1 MSINHYKMNN
11 ISNIMKIVYYQ
22 VRYSSKMSNRQ
33 FLDTVQIECKGG
45 KGGQGC
51 VSWQSLSP
59 GKKKPDGGNGGKGGC
74 IYIVGDNN
82 LTSFKF
88 ETLHFNGEDGGHGG
102 SAGMTGR
109 NGKDIYV
116 RVPLGTVVTERVDDN
131 LVELMEEQGYDYHKP
146 TFEIEKNGS
155 IVLVAE
161 GGKPGLGNAVTAG
174 TNTLRSR
181 SLPAT
186 KIPGE
191 PGEKKS
197 ILLELKTIADIG
209 LVGFPN
215 AGKSTLLRALSNA
228 KPKVAAYPFTTLHPS
243 IGIVEYSDLERV
255 TVADIPGLIDG
266 AHMNRGLGHD
276 FLRHIERTKVILYVI
291 DGVGSEGRSPAKDL
305 MSLMNELEQYDKE
318 IINPDHKIKK
328 LSQKPSLVFCNKI
341 DLRVKGKKSNIHAL
355 EQIVNDLGLDMIQGS
370 AEKGLGIR
378 ELAEAIRKISEKIK
392 LKTA

>member
-1 MSINHYKMNN
+1 MKRIKKLYCK
-11 ISNIMKIVYYQ
+11 ISNIQFLDKVTCREM
-22 VRYSSKMSNRQ
+22 SSKMSNRQ
-33 FLDTVQIECKGG
+33 FLDTVQIECRGG

-51 VSWQSLSP
+51 VSWQALSP
-59 GKKKPDGGNGGKGGC
+59 GKKKPDGGNGGKGGSV
-74 IYIVGDNN
+74 YIVGDNN

-88 ETLHFNGEDGGHGG
+88 ETLHFNGDDGGHGG
-102 SAGMTGR
+102 SSGMTGR
-109 NGKDIYV
+109 NGKDIFV
-116 RVPLGTVVTERVDDN
+116 RVPLGTVVTERIDDN
-131 LVELMEEQGYDYHKP
+131 LFELMEEEGYDYHKP

-155 IVLVAE
+155 MVLVAD
-161 GGKPGLGNAVTAG
+161 GGKPGQGNASAAG
-174 TNTLRSR
+174 TSTLRSR

-197 ILLELKTIADIG
+197 ILLELKTIADVG

-243 IGIVEYSDLERV
+243 IGIVEYSDLERI

-291 DGVGSEGRSPAKDL
+291 DGVGSEGRSPSNDL
-305 MSLMNELEQYDKE
+305 LSLMKELELYDKE
-318 IINPDHKIKK
+318 IINPNHTNKI
-328 LSQKPSLVFCNKI
+328 LNKPSLVFCNKNDI
-341 DLRVKGKKSNIHAL
+341 RIKGKKANIDNL
-355 EQIVNDLGLDMIQGS
+355 EQVVNDLGFDMLQGS
-370 AEKGLGIR
+370 AEKGVGIK
-378 ELAEAIRKISEKIK
+378 ELAEKLRYIIESRIK
-392 LKTA
+392 K

>member
-1 MSINHYKMNN
+1 M
-11 ISNIMKIVYYQ
+11 
-22 VRYSSKMSNRQ
+22 
-33 FLDTVQIECKGG
+33 
-45 KGGQGC
+45 
-51 VSWQSLSP
+51 
-59 GKKKPDGGNGGKGGC
+59 
-74 IYIVGDNN
+74 
-82 LTSFKF
+82 
-88 ETLHFNGEDGGHGG
+88 
-102 SAGMTGR
+102 
-109 NGKDIYV
+109 
-116 RVPLGTVVTERVDDN
+116 
-131 LVELMEEQGYDYHKP
+131 
-146 TFEIEKNGS
+146 
-155 IVLVAE
+155 
-161 GGKPGLGNAVTAG
+161 
-174 TNTLRSR
+174 
-181 SLPAT
+181 
-186 KIPGE
+186 
-191 PGEKKS
+191 
-197 ILLELKTIADIG
+197 KTIADIG

-378 ELAEAIRKISEKIK
+378 ELAEAIRKISEK
-392 LKTA
+392 LN

>member
-1 MSINHYKMNN
+1 
-11 ISNIMKIVYYQ
+11 
-22 VRYSSKMSNRQ
+22 MSNRQ
-33 FLDTVQIECKGG
+33 FLDTVQIECRGG
-45 KGGQGC
+45 KGGLGC

-74 IYIVGDNN
+74 VYIIGDNN

-88 ETLHFNGEDGGHGG
+88 ETLHFNGDDGGNGG

-109 NGKDIYV
+109 NGKDILV

-155 IVLVAE
+155 MVLVAE
-161 GGKPGLGNAVTAG
+161 GGKPGLGNALTAG
-174 TNTLRSR
+174 TSTLRSR

-291 DGVGSEGRSPAKDL
+291 DGVGSEGRSPSKDL
-305 MSLMNELEQYDKE
+305 ISLMNELEQYDKE

-328 LSQKPSLVFCNKI
+328 LMQKPSFVFCNKT
-341 DLRVKGKKSNIHAL
+341 DLRIKGKKSNIESL
-355 EQIVNDLGLDMIQGS
+355 ENVVNDLGLHMIQGS
-370 AEKGLGIR
+370 ADKGLGIR
-378 ELAEAIRKISEKIK
+378 ELAEKLREIVETSKVKI
-392 LKTA
+392 A